1 MAKKK
6 VVVTGASG
14 YVVGR
19 MLKQLRDKYDLVLLD
34 VRTANSA
41 GEEIEGV
48 QIVDLTN
55 ASRDAYRHHF
65 KGADAVIHSG
75 FKGTV
80 DWHHT
85 DYWKESDNVRMCYNV
100 FQTCVEEGVKRLVV
114 MSSNHACD
122 FYERLIWDDKLD
134 FATTEML
141 PLSDNFYGWAKSTYE
156 HLGFVFATGK
166 NNDGKRLENVHIRI
180 GAPRDNI
187 MEGQSA
193 EAKPGVALSGL
204 KKMHRELGAY
214 FSGRDLAQMVIKS
227 IETENIEDENG
238 VPFQVFFGISGNTHR
253 FWSIDNARKV
263 IGYAPEDDSQI
274 RFAGEIAEVIQA
286 AQKNYPKE

>member
-6 VVVTGASG
+6 VVLTGAAG
-14 YVVGR
+14 YVAGM
-19 MLKQLRDKYDLVLLD
+19 MLPALRERYDLVLLD
-34 VRTANSA
+34 VKTTNRA
-41 GEEIEGV
+41 GEEVAGV
-48 QIVDLTN
+48 QVVDLLDVE
-55 ASRDAYRHHF
+55 SFRRF
-65 KGADAVIHSG
+65 FSGADAVIHSG

-100 FQTCVEEGVKRLVV
+100 FQVCVEAGVRRAVV

-122 FYERLIWDDKLD
+122 FYERLIWSDRLD

-166 NNDGKRLENVHIRI
+166 MNDGKFLENVHIRI
-180 GAPRDNI
+180 GAPRENI
-187 MEGQSA
+187 MDGQSA
-193 EAKPGVALSGL
+193 DDL
-204 KKMHRELGAY
+204 KQMHRELGAY
-214 FSGRDLAQMVIKS
+214 LSARDLSQLVIRS
-227 IETENIEDENG
+227 IETADIADENG

-253 FWSIDNARKV
+253 FWSIDNARRV
-263 IGYAPEDDSQI
+263 VGYAPEDDSQI
-274 RFAGEIAEVIQA
+274 KFADRVSKVILE
-286 AQKNYPKE
+286 AQKRNPPVVPL

>member
-19 MLKQLRDKYDLVLLD
+19 MLKQLREKYDVTLLD
-34 VRTANSA
+34 VRTSNRAE
-41 GEEIEGV
+41 EEIEGV

-55 ASRDAYRHHF
+55 TSRDAYRHHF
-65 KGADAVIHSG
+65 SGVDAVVHSG
-75 FKGTV
+75 FIGTV
-80 DWHHT
+80 DSNHT

-100 FQTCVEEGVKRLVV
+100 FQTCVEEGVKRMVV

-134 FATTEML
+134 FATTDML

-156 HLGFVFATGK
+156 HLGFVYATGE
-166 NNDGKRLENVHIRI
+166 NNDGKRLENVQIRI
-180 GAPRDNI
+180 GAPRESI
-187 MEGQSA
+187 MEGASPN
-193 EAKPGVALSGL
+193 EKPGQSPSGL

-238 VPFQVFFGISGNTHR
+238 IPFQVFFGISGNTHR
-253 FWSIDNARKV
+253 FWSIDNARRV